1 MARPKFSIRDLLWA
15 MIVLG
20 LALGWLLDHRQ
31 SRDELLD
38 VHLQALMNFPSP
50 APKPG
55 LRIQLLEEEIAL
67 LKRQLQDLQTS
78 SSADGDEP

>member
-38 VHLQALMNFPSP
+38 VHLQALMNFPP
-50 APKPG
+50 QQPKPE
-55 LRIQLLEEEIAL
+55 LRIQLLEEENAL
-67 LKRQLQDLQTS
+67 LKRQLEELQTS
-78 SSADGDEP
+78 RPAYGGEP